1 MNAVCV
7 ALPFESAVFEAGK
20 TLEIDVP
27 RGVVMRGDEEMIKQL
42 AVILLGN
49 ALKYADNG
57 GKIRLSLTARGS
69 KRIIAVRNTGEPI
82 AKADQAKIFDRF
94 YRADAS
100 HNREKQG
107 NGLGLAIAQKIVEA
121 HHGKIT
127 VSSTKETG
135 TTFTVTLQE

>member
-1 MNAVCV
+1 M
-7 ALPFESAVFEAGK
+7 
-20 TLEIDVP
+20 VP
-27 RGVVMRGDEEMIKQL
+27 VVLLRRARKG
-42 AVILLGN
+42 VILCAEN
-49 ALKYADNG
+49 TCVSPENIEAD
-57 GKIRLSLTARGS
+57 KL
-69 KRIIAVRNTGEPI
+69 
-82 AKADQAKIFDRF
+82 FDRF